1 MRLAFVHPHPFLQ
14 VLFAVILLTL
24 IAFAME
30 GCPTLAKERY
40 YENHKTTTQIPYSQL
55 VADF

>member
-1 MRLAFVHPHPFLQ
+1 MKFAIAHPHPFLQ
-14 VLFAVILLTL
+14 VLFTVFVLTL

-30 GCPTLAKERY
+30 GCPTLAKEKY
-40 YENHKTTTQIPYSQL
+40 CGNHKTTTQIPYSQF